1 MLRYGFNSG
10 ITLSEELSR
19 WLFVWMTF
27 LGAIVALRK
36 HEHLGTD
43 MLIGRLGPK
52 GKKICMGISQL
63 LMMFICVL
71 LFKGAYEQAV
81 INWTSTSAVM
91 EASLSWVY
99 FPGIIFAV
107 LGGLMIAMDFLQ
119 LLSGQTQESSLTMF
133 QESEEKPHNG
143 FH

>member
-1 MLRYGFNSG
+1 M
-10 ITLSEELSR
+10 
-19 WLFVWMTF
+19 
-27 LGAIVALRK
+27 
-36 HEHLGTD
+36 
-43 MLIGRLGPK
+43 
-52 GKKICMGISQL
+52 
-63 LMMFICVL
+63 
-71 LFKGAYEQAV
+71 